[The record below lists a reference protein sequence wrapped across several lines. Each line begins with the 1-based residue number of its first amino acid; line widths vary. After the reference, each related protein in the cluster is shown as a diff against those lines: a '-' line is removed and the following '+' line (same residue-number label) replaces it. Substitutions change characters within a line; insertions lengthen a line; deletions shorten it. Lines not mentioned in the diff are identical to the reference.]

1 METNKHL
8 TSYLK
13 QLLRLLKK
21 EKKALVKNDG
31 VQIEKIVKQKEQL
44 VEPLNSFKGIPSV
57 EEKKLIAEIKQVQ
70 NDNLL
75 LTKQAIAFNDRFLS
89 AVGTGMK
96 KANSTY
102 SSSGRLASQ
111 EDLGFIN
118 HSM

>member
-1 METNKHL
+1 METNKQL
-8 TSYLK
+8 MSSLK
-13 QLLRLLKK
+13 QLLKLLKK
-21 EKKALVKNDG
+21 EKKALIKNDG
-31 VQIEKIVKQKEQL
+31 IQIEKLVKQKEQL
-44 VEPLNSFKGIPSV
+44 VAPLNNYKGVPST
-57 EEKKLIAEIKQVQ
+57 EEKELIREIKQVQ

-89 AVGTGMK
+89 AVGSGMK

-102 SSSGRLASQ
+102 SSSGRLSSQ